1 MVNPPWGLF
10 VYRDVR
16 LIQAMPEF
24 PSILRTNNEHI
35 AAPENIKVFSLL
47 KASAFSCLNRHGV
60 RFIDGRASH
69 YFLFRA
75 IA

>member
-35 AAPENIKVFSLL
+35 AAKPSQGQCLQLSEQ
-47 KASAFSCLNRHGV
+47 ARSALH
-60 RFIDGRASH
+60 
-69 YFLFRA
+69 
-75 IA
+75 